1 MNKFKDR
8 LTEDIALGH
17 RVKGLSPDIIRKAMI
32 KIIMIMAAA
41 DLRDLMIPPSK
52 HLEKLHGNR
61 KNQYSVR
68 VNDKYRICFEW
79 NDGEVKEIEFTDYH

>member
-32 KIIMIMAAA
+32 KII
-41 DLRDLMIPPSK
+41 LLN
-52 HLEKLHGNR
+52 LELNFLFIRHTSPLYN
-61 KNQYSVR
+61 N
-68 VNDKYRICFEW
+68 
-79 NDGEVKEIEFTDYH
+79 T

>member
-8 LTEDIALGH
+8 LTEDIALGY

-41 DLRDLMIPPSK
+41 DLRDLMIPPSN
-52 HLEKLHGNR
+52 HLEKLQGNR

-68 VNDKYRICFEW
+68 VNDKNRICFEW
-79 NDGEVKEIEFTDYH
+79 NDGEVKEIE